1 MHRVQGQYNRE
12 CYLPTRALSVQQPI
26 DSPIGL
32 GIMLDNFSPGQ
43 ALTLL
48 VVLSVIPILYGL
60 FGANKNRNVLLYP
73 PGPKGNFLLGNLLDV
88 PTFKPWLSYT
98 KMGKQ
103 YNSKRGAFL
112 RRKD

>member
-1 MHRVQGQYNRE
+1 
-12 CYLPTRALSVQQPI
+12 
-26 DSPIGL
+26 
-32 GIMLDNFSPGQ
+32 MLDGLSLGQ
-43 ALTLL
+43 AVTLL
-48 VVLSVIPILYGL
+48 VVLSVVLILRYGL
-60 FGANKNRNVLLYP
+60 FGAQADKNRNVLLYP

-103 YNSKRGAFL
+103 YNSKRPGGFL